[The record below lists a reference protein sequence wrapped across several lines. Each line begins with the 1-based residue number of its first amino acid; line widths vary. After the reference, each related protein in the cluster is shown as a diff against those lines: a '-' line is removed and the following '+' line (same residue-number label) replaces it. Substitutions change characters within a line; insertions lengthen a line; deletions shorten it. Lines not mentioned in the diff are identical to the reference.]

1 MLGSTSKHDWK
12 SKQSTILIYFIL
24 FSKYSFSLK
33 TSENPK
39 KTTPENAL

>member
-1 MLGSTSKHDWK
+1 MTGKANNQPFL
-12 SKQSTILIYFIL
+12 FIL
-24 FSKYSFSLK
+24 FFSKYSFSLK